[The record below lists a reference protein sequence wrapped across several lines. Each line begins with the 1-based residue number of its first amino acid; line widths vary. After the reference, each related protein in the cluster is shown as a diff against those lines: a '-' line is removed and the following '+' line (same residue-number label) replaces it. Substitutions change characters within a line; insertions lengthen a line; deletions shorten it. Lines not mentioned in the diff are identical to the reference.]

1 MAKVDK
7 ILEAEQ
13 TIITISEELAK
24 MKSAVELLE
33 STKVKAG
40 AVIKTGESVV
50 KNINT
55 FVEQGTKIVQ
65 KIGEYD
71 IKTEVEKIESQ
82 IIGLNK
88 SLKDGISGLKKE
100 TKEQAKS
107 IKSFDKK
114 VKDKLTELKGF
125 SVKNQEKAD
134 QNQQYLYMIIGVNV
148 LLAAAV
154 ALKVFGI
161 IN

>member
-33 STKVKAG
+33 STKVKAD

-55 FVEQGTKIVQ
+55 FVEQGTSIIE
-65 KIGEYD
+65 KIGDYD
-71 IKTEVEKIESQ
+71 IKTEVEKLSTQ
-82 IIGLNK
+82 M
-88 SLKDGISGLKKE
+88 KDLKKDVKGQ
-100 TKEQAKS
+100 TKALSKRIDKMDEQLENNLAG
-107 IKSFDKK
+107 FGTV
-114 VKDKLTELKGF
+114 VKYI
-125 SVKNQEKAD
+125 QEKAD
-134 QNQQYLYMIIGVNV
+134 QNQLYLYFAIGANI
-148 LLAAAV
+148 LITGAV
-154 ALKVFGI
+154 ALKIFGF